1 MALSTDYALRTGA
14 YDPAHATI
22 VPQENDMSCKYI
34 DRSDSF
40 SMIEAFFI
48 IERSNVPNFPYERQ
62 G

>member
-34 DRSDSF
+34 DRIDF
-40 SMIEAFFI
+40 FTTIEAFL
-48 IERSNVPNFPYERQ
+48 SSKGHNVPNFQFERQ